1 MAEYK
6 PTIKAPGKN
15 GDIIFSALV
24 RLAALITLLLLGGII
39 VSLIF
44 ASRPSM
50 QKFGFAFLWTKE
62 WDAPASSSARWC
74 RSTAPWSPRLSR

>member
-44 ASRPSM
+44 ASWPSM
-50 QKFGFAFLWTKE
+50 QKFGFAFL
-62 WDAPASSSARWC
+62 
-74 RSTAPWSPRLSR
+74 

>member
-24 RLAALITLLLLGGII
+24 RLAALITPLLLGGII
-39 VSLIF
+39 VF
-44 ASRPSM
+44 ADLR
-50 QKFGFAFLWTKE
+50 L
-62 WDAPASSSARWC
+62 PAKHAEI
-74 RSTAPWSPRLSR
+74 RLRLPVDQE

>member
-39 VSLIF
+39 VSL
-44 ASRPSM
+44 
-50 QKFGFAFLWTKE
+50 
-62 WDAPASSSARWC
+62 
-74 RSTAPWSPRLSR
+74 